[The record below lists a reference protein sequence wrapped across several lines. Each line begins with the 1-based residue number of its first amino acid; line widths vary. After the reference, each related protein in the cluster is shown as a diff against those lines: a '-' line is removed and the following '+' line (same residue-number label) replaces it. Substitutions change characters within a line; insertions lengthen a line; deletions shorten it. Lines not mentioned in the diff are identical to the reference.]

1 MSARF
6 AGAQRFLHQAR
17 AMVAVMIHGLQTA
30 FLIVFP
36 ALAIVAALSDA
47 TSMTIPNWISAALAL
62 VVLPAALLAGASW
75 SVIGLSFGL
84 GIAALVVAAG
94 MFALHWIGGGDA
106 KLFAAGALWLGPT
119 GAGPFLLWTAIAG
132 GALAV
137 CLLGARRMSA
147 LTGLPVR
154 PPTWIERL
162 LAPAGDIPYGI
173 AIAAGA
179 LAAFPQSELM
189 LAAHG

>member
-1 MSARF
+1 
-6 AGAQRFLHQAR
+6 
-17 AMVAVMIHGLQTA
+17 MVAPMLHGLQTA

-47 TSMTIPNWISAALAL
+47 TSMTIPNWISGALIVAF
-62 VVLPAALLAGASW
+62 LPAALLAGVGW

-84 GIAALVVAAG
+84 GVAALAIGVA

-119 GAGPFLLWTAIAG
+119 GAAPFLLWTAIAG
-132 GALAV
+132 GVLAAG
-137 CLLGARRMSA
+137 LLGARRMSA

-154 PPTWIERL
+154 KPGWIERL

-179 LAAFPQSELM
+179 LAAFPQSGLM
-189 LAAHG
+189 LAVH

>member
-1 MSARF
+1 M
-6 AGAQRFLHQAR
+6 L
-17 AMVAVMIHGLQTA
+17 HGLQTA

-62 VVLPAALLAGASW
+62 AFLPAALLAGASW

-84 GIAALVVAAG
+84 GAGALVIAAG

-106 KLFAAGALWLGPT
+106 KLFAAGALWLGPA
-119 GAGPFLLWTAIAG
+119 GAAPFLLWTAIAG
-132 GALAV
+132 GVLAV

-154 PPTWIERL
+154 QPAWTERL

-179 LAAFPQSELM
+179 LAAFPHSGLM
-189 LAAHG
+189 LAVHGAA

>member
-1 MSARF
+1 M
-6 AGAQRFLHQAR
+6 LHD
-17 AMVAVMIHGLQTA
+17 LQMT
-30 FLIVFP
+30 LLLVFP
-36 ALAIVAALSDA
+36 ALAIVAALTDA
-47 TSMTIPNWISAALAL
+47 TSMTIPNWISLILVALF
-62 VVLPAALLAGASW
+62 LPAALLAGATW

-84 GIAALVVAAG
+84 GVLALLIGAG

-106 KLFAAGALWLGPT
+106 KLFAAGALWLGPA
-119 GAGPFLLWTAIAG
+119 GAAPFLLWTAIAG

-154 PPTWIERL
+154 QPAWTERL

-179 LAAFPQSELM
+179 LAAFPQSGLM
-189 LAAHG
+189 LAAHLGA

>member
-1 MSARF
+1 M
-6 AGAQRFLHQAR
+6 L
-17 AMVAVMIHGLQTA
+17 HGLQFA

-47 TSMTIPNWISAALAL
+47 TSMTIPNWISAALVAAF
-62 VVLPAALLAGASW
+62 VPAALLAGASW
-75 SVIGLSFGL
+75 PVIGLSFGL
-84 GIAALVVAAG
+84 GLAALFIGAA

-119 GAGPFLLWTAIAG
+119 GATSFLVWTAIAG
-132 GALAV
+132 GALAI
-137 CLLGARRMSA
+137 CLLSARKASA
-147 LTGLPVR
+147 MTGLPVR
-154 PPTWIERL
+154 QPAWTRRL

-179 LAAFPQSELM
+179 LAAFPHSGVM
-189 LAAHG
+189 LAVHGAA